1 MAVHSVL
8 HWTFPWLCCVGIVV
22 QDQKEKR
29 SVCYYNIVLGVIRGS
44 VPLVSVLLPYAHS
57 EMSGRLL

>member
-1 MAVHSVL
+1 MAVHSVF
-8 HWTFPWLCCVGIVV
+8 HWSFPWFCCVRTAV

-29 SVCYYNIVLGVIRGS
+29 YVCYYNIVFGVNRGS

-57 EMSGRLL
+57 EMPGGLL